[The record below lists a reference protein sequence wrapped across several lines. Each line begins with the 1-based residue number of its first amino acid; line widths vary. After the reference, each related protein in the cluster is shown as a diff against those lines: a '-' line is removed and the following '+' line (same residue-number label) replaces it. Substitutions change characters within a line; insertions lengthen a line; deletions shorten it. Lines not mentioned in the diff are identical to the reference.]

1 MISPYLDRPLR
12 SESEARADI
21 EWQRKMDEL
30 REAER
35 RVNECIAVLN
45 ENDRRA
51 HEGGNDPFYFT
62 GKRNRIRQTLGG
74 WVAKRNQLK
83 KELGID

>member
-1 MISPYLDRPLR
+1 MMNYRVQCENSDKAL
-12 SESEARADI
+12 
-21 EWQRKMDEL
+21 EL
-30 REAER
+30 EEAER
-35 RVNECIAVLN
+35 RVNECVAVLN

-74 WVAKRNQLK
+74 WVAKRDRLK
-83 KELGID
+83 KDLGVD